1 MLVYVLKLLNFTKKQ
16 KNCGED
22 KIKKI
27 IAKNCKILLP
37 LLLVLFLLLQFC
49 IPLVNAASAEKMD
62 SNAIDKI
69 VDDMQTLNDL
79 EKENYKR
86 ALKNI
91 FTLDDWN
98 ELTNREKNYEAQKAM
113 EEAGKIGRELAEKA
127 NKPGVKLFT
136 IVSDGIAWI
145 EASKEYNADPTNAK
159 KDQVYSEK
167 AFRFYNNFLPFGG
180 TIFSM
185 MADSIEGARERVEFE
200 AQQKN
205 IFDKIISDYEA
216 RMEMEYNKIPFFER
230 MGDQGVVNCIFGE
243 GQLQEPRW
251 GMLRYFNDKQLEQ
264 AAQYMQE
271 HPDSRYNA
279 YNAGAFLRMMKN
291 GGPVKEAFLKNMN
304 GGGPAGFAKHSP
316 VYMTITDPFGH
327 KYGVEPETK
336 RLLCD
341 DAAICS
347 PMQKAGDAE
356 YIVIPSIYN
365 GIYQIRMVG
374 YDDGEYKFL
383 FQGFDHDS
391 ELQGKIKLK
400 GYIHKGEVLEA
411 NLTITLNDEGYE
423 VSEPN
428 FVKTADSYPIPSDP
442 ETLLPAIDKDP
453 FEVYFEEPCLS
464 SFSFQTGTSE
474 SDAIMAKMLEG
485 VKQDYFVCLKKS
497 SRPTYTFFTNKF
509 SGLQAINEDNLQFI
523 DEKNDQIKGFY
534 EIKGSTF
541 SFTPNVPIIGK
552 ATLIL
557 KGGKD
562 GICSKTGICL
572 TQDLEFKVS
581 GLEPG
586 VEWDKDVP
594 FEFIAAEP
602 IVITKKLQI
611 INEKQVTKKNIA
623 LTTFSYKSF
632 PPNTFFFVYNI
643 SSPVPYEIIKGENDL
658 IRLEISELKA
668 QETLNINLVYIGMPL
683 GIDYFSRL
691 NVNKINTNYDSAL
704 LEKFTRAGA
713 GIEVEDPK
721 IKELAQKIVG
731 QEKNPFWK
739 AYKIY
744 NWITRTITYDYEK
757 AERGNK
763 GETRETGA
771 LLTLQT
777 RKGICD
783 DYTKLFLALARAAG
797 IPARF
802 VTLYVLEE
810 KAEAHTFPEIYLPP
824 YGWIPL
830 DPTWGTNFDSFAR
843 TEPGLAILLK
853 EDGLT
858 ESKYFDS
865 SLEGDDTQGIKV
877 IPSLEGGR
885 LTLKEGEDWDSL
897 FNNHFFGDVH
907 QLLSTSDIN
916 NQLSQLENYNQEIGQ
931 EIFTLAEKPQ
941 SSVVVTAQQALEAY
955 QNDNYNQIRPKV
967 QKVINEQLQAAA
979 TSFYLLAQKLQ
990 EYVERPS
997 FTQNTLLYTV
1007 SHVDGVKQT
1016 NPTKT
1021 EVLQQINQTK
1031 KDMDS
1036 VKEQA
1041 HTGDYYTAVKILRD
1055 SYAATSWN
1063 YSLLISDMVLSKI
1076 KSLILS
1082 FRFNWGT
1089 VSAIMMVLVFIIL
1102 LPIFW
1107 FWMCI
1112 NCLVRKEFRHLN
1124 KIGWFLIIFL
1134 ICFPIPCIPIGAT
1147 IYFFV
1152 EYRKRKALV
1161 NDSIKNNKIIT
1172 KRKDNSK

>member
-1 MLVYVLKLLNFTKKQ
+1 MFMKKVLKKT
-16 KNCGED
+16 
-22 KIKKI
+22 

-37 LLLVLFLLLQFC
+37 LLLVLFILLHLN
-49 IPLVNAASAEKMD
+49 IPLVNASSAEKID

-98 ELTNREKNYEAQKAM
+98 ELTNRDKNYESQKAM
-113 EEAGKIGRELAEKA
+113 EEAGKIGIELAEKVSKRGA
-127 NKPGVKLFT
+127 KMFT

-180 TIFSM
+180 IVFSI
-185 MADSIEGARERVEFE
+185 MADTIEGARERVEFE
-200 AQQKN
+200 AQQKK
-205 IFDKIISDYEA
+205 IFDKIISDYET
-216 RMEMEYNKIPFFER
+216 RMEMEYNRIPFFER
-230 MGDQGVVNCIFGE
+230 MGSQGVVNCIFGE
-243 GQLQEPRW
+243 GQLQEPTW
-251 GMLRYFNDKQLEQ
+251 GMLRYFSDKQLEQ
-264 AAQYMQE
+264 AAQHMQE
-271 HPDSRYNA
+271 YPQPWYTYNTA
-279 YNAGAFLRMMKN
+279 AFLKMMKN
-291 GGPVKEAFLKNMN
+291 GGPAKEAFLKNMN

-316 VYMTITDPFGH
+316 VYMTITDPFGD
-327 KYGVEPETK
+327 KYGVDPETK

-347 PMQKAGDAE
+347 PMQKAGDAQ
-356 YIVIPSIYN
+356 YTIIPSIYD

-374 YDDGEYKFL
+374 YDDGEYNFL
-383 FQGFDHDS
+383 FQGFNHNS

-411 NLTITLNDEGYE
+411 NLTITLNDQGYE

-453 FEVYFEEPCLS
+453 FEIYFEEPCLS
-464 SFSFQTGTSE
+464 SFSLSPSKSE
-474 SDAIMAKMLEG
+474 GNGDENVIMGKILEG
-485 VKQDYFVCLKKS
+485 VKQDYFICLKKS
-497 SRPTYTFFTNKF
+497 ARPTYTFFTNKF
-509 SGLQAINEDNLQFI
+509 SGLQTINEDNLQFV
-523 DEKNDQIKGFY
+523 DEKNNQIKGFY

-541 SFTPNVPIIGK
+541 SFTPNVPIIGE

-557 KGGKD
+557 KGGKN
-562 GICSKTGICL
+562 GICSKTDICL

-586 VEWDKDVP
+586 VEWEKEVP
-594 FEFIAAEP
+594 FEFIATEP

-611 INEKQVTKKNIA
+611 INEGQVAKKDIT

-632 PPNTFFFVYNI
+632 PPNTFFFVSNI
-643 SSPVPYEIIKGENDL
+643 SSPVPYEIIEGENDL
-658 IRLEISELKA
+658 IKFKISELKA
-668 QETLNINLVYIGMPL
+668 QETLNIDLTYIGMPL

-691 NVNKINTNYDSAL
+691 DVNKINANYDSAV

-731 QEKNPFWK
+731 EEKNPFWK

-757 AERGNK
+757 AERVSK
-763 GETRETGA
+763 GENIEIGA
-771 LLTLQT
+771 LLTLQKKT
-777 RKGICD
+777 GICD

-802 VTLYVLEE
+802 VTLDVLEE
-810 KAEAHTFPEIYLPP
+810 KAEGHTFPEIYLPP

-830 DPTWGTNFDSFAR
+830 DPTWGTNFASFAR
-843 TEPGLAILLK
+843 TEPGLAILIK

-858 ESKYFDS
+858 KSKYFDS
-865 SLEGDDTQGIKV
+865 SLEGGDTQGIEV
-877 IPSLEGGR
+877 ISSLEGGI
-885 LTLKEGEDWDSL
+885 LTLIEGKDWDSL
-897 FNNHFFGDVH
+897 FNDHFFGDIH
-907 QLLSTSDIN
+907 QLTFTSEIN
-916 NQLSQLENYNQEIGQ
+916 NQLSQLENYNQGLGQ
-931 EIFTLAEKPQ
+931 QLFTLAEKPKT
-941 SSVVVTAQQALEAY
+941 SVVITAQQALEAY
-955 QNDNYNQIRPKV
+955 QNNNYNQVRPKV
-967 QKVINEQLQAAA
+967 QKVIKEQLQVAA
-979 TSFYLLAQKLQ
+979 TSFSLLAQKLQ
-990 EYVERPS
+990 EYVEGPS
-997 FTQNTLLYTV
+997 STQSMLLYGEG
-1007 SHVDGVKQT
+1007 SQEGHK
-1016 NPTKT
+1016 NPTQT

-1031 KDMDS
+1031 KDMDF

-1041 HTGDYYTAVKILRD
+1041 QAGNYYTAVKSLVD
-1055 SYAATSWN
+1055 SYSSTSLN
-1063 YSLLISDMVLSKI
+1063 YLLLINDIAVLKI
-1076 KSLILS
+1076 KNLILS
-1082 FRFNWGT
+1082 PENIFRFNWGT
-1089 VSAIMMVLVFIIL
+1089 VSAAAIILVFIIL
-1102 LPIFW
+1102 LPILW
-1107 FWMCI
+1107 FWMWI

-1124 KIGWFLIIFL
+1124 KIWWFLIVFF
-1134 ICFPIPCIPIGAT
+1134 ICFPIPCIPIGAM

>member
-1 MLVYVLKLLNFTKKQ
+1 MK
-16 KNCGED
+16 
-22 KIKKI
+22 
-27 IAKNCKILLP
+27 KILL

-49 IPLVNAASAEKMD
+49 APQVNAASAEKID

-98 ELTNREKNYEAQKAM
+98 DLTNRAKYYEYQQAM
-113 EEAGKIGRELAEKA
+113 EQAGKIGEQLADKA
-127 NKPGVKLFT
+127 NKPGIKMFT
-136 IVSDGIAWI
+136 IVYDGIAWI

-185 MADSIEGARERVEFE
+185 MADSIESARDRIEFE
-200 AQQKN
+200 ANQKK
-205 IFDKIISDYEA
+205 IFDKIIEDYET

-230 MGDQGVVNCIFGE
+230 MGSQGVVSCIFGE

-264 AAQYMQE
+264 AAQFMQE
-271 HPDSRYNA
+271 YPQPWYTYNTA
-279 YNAGAFLRMMKN
+279 AFLKMMKN
-291 GGPVKEAFLKNMN
+291 GGPAKEAFLKNMN

-316 VYMTITDPFGH
+316 VYMTITDPFGD
-327 KYGVEPETK
+327 KYGVDPETK

-356 YIVIPSIYN
+356 YIIIPSIYN
-365 GIYQIRMVG
+365 GVYQIQMVG
-374 YDDGEYKFL
+374 YDNGEYNFL
-383 FQGFDHDS
+383 FQGFNHNS

-411 NLTITLNDEGYE
+411 NLTITLNDKGYDI
-423 VSEPN
+423 SEPN
-428 FVKTADSYPIPSDP
+428 FVKTVDSYPIPSDP
-442 ETLLPAIDKDP
+442 ETLLPAIDKDT

-474 SDAIMAKMLEG
+474 SDAIMTKILEG
-485 VKQDYFVCLKKS
+485 VKQDYFICLKKP

-509 SGLQAINEDNLQFI
+509 SGLRAINEDNLQLV
-523 DEKNDQIKGFY
+523 DEKNNQIKGFY
-534 EIKGSTF
+534 DIKGSTF
-541 SFTPNVPIIGK
+541 SFTPNVPIIGE

-562 GICSKTGICL
+562 GICSKTEICL
-572 TQDLEFKVS
+572 TKDLEFKVS

-586 VEWDKDVP
+586 VEWDKEVP

-611 INEKQVTKKNIA
+611 INEKQVAKKDIT

-632 PPNTFFFVYNI
+632 PPNTYFFVFNI
-643 SSPVPYEIIKGENDL
+643 SSPVPYEIIEGENDL
-658 IRLEISELKA
+658 IKLKISELKA
-668 QETLNINLVYIGMPL
+668 QETLNIDLTYLGMPL

-691 NVNKINTNYDSAL
+691 DLNKINANYDSEI
-704 LEKFTRAGA
+704 LEKFTKAGE

-731 QEKNPFWK
+731 EEKNPFWK

-757 AERGNK
+757 AERVSK
-763 GETRETGA
+763 GENIETGA
-771 LLTLQT
+771 LLSLQKKT
-777 RKGICD
+777 GICD

-802 VTLYVLEE
+802 VNLDVLEE
-810 KAEAHTFPEIYLPP
+810 KAEGHTFPEIYILP

-830 DPTWGTNFDSFAR
+830 DPTWGTNFDAFAR

-858 ESKYFDS
+858 ASKYFDS
-865 SLEGDDTQGIKV
+865 NLEGSDTQGIKV
-877 IPSLEGGR
+877 ISSLEGGR
-885 LTLKEGEDWDSL
+885 LTLKEEADWDSL
-897 FNNHFFGDVH
+897 FNDHFFGDIH
-907 QLLSTSDIN
+907 QLLFTSEIN
-916 NQLSQLENYNQEIGQ
+916 DRLFQLENYNKGIGQ

-941 SSVVVTAQQALEAY
+941 TSVAVTAQQALEAY

-967 QKVINEQLQAAA
+967 QKVINEQIQAAA
-979 TSFYLLAQKLQ
+979 TSFSLLAQKLQ
-990 EYVERPS
+990 EYVEGPS
-997 FTQNTLLYTV
+997 FTSNSLLYGV
-1007 SHVDGVKQT
+1007 DPLDGVEQE
-1016 NPTKT
+1016 NPTKI
-1021 EVLQQINQTK
+1021 EILQQINQTK
-1031 KDMDS
+1031 KDMDF
-1036 VKEQA
+1036 VKEQSDE
-1041 HTGDYYTAVKILRD
+1041 GNYYTAVNSLRY
-1055 SYAATSWN
+1055 SYATTSWN
-1063 YSLLISDMVLSKI
+1063 YLLLVNDLVVDEVKT
-1076 KSLILS
+1076 LILS
-1082 FRFNWGT
+1082 PENLFRFNWGT
-1089 VSAIMMVLVFIIL
+1089 VSAVAIVLIFVIL

-1107 FWMCI
+1107 FWMWV

-1124 KIGWFLIIFL
+1124 KIWWFLIVFF
-1134 ICFPIPCIPIGAT
+1134 ICFPIPCIPIGAM

-1152 EYRKRKALV
+1152 EYRHRKEMV
-1161 NDSIKNNKIIT
+1161 INK
-1172 KRKDNSK
+1172 K